1 MNDAVKTQNPA
12 GTTPPDLSKRQMLT
26 RGGIAAGG
34 LAAFAAG
41 YGETLFKAGKGL
53 VTGSAG
59 EVPAHATRGNSLTP
73 EFRIDPVSGQL
84 STQPGQT
91 VSMSSCLGCWTQCGV
106 RVRVDTASNR
116 IIRVAG
122 NPYHPLATVSPAPMD
137 MSGREGDAK
146 LGGESGLEGR
156 ATSCARG
163 SSMLEQQN
171 NPHRVLQPLKRVGA
185 RGSGQWKTISFE
197 ELVKEVC
204 EGGNL
209 FGEGQV
215 DGLRAIFDQNTPI
228 DPENPEYGPKSNQL
242 IFTDSAN
249 EGRTGLVRRFTE
261 QSFGSRNFSNHGSYC
276 GQTFR
281 VGTGAAL
288 GDIRAMPHGKPDWPS
303 ASFGL
308 FIGAAPAQSGNPFQR
323 QGRQLAEARTRKDNP
338 FRYVVVSPILPT
350 SSSMASGDGNRW
362 LPVKPATDLALV
374 MGLIRWIIDND
385 RYDAQHLSQPGPA
398 AMEAAGE
405 VAWTN
410 ATHLVVADPKHP
422 RFGSFLR
429 GADLGWP
436 KPEPKPVPATP
447 AAAAPAAVAAAQ
459 PKPAAAAAPTAKP
472 DAAAPAAAA
481 PAAAPAQPAP
491 APKVEEVPDVYV
503 VQAAD
508 GTLVPHTR
516 AEAANLKVETTLDIP
531 AWGEQGQGV
540 AVMTSL
546 MMLRRE
552 AHKHTLDEYA
562 ELCGVPRAE
571 IEALAQEFTSHGKH
585 AVADAHGG
593 TMGGAGFY
601 TAYSIALLN
610 VLVGNLNVK
619 GGLVLDAGQFGP
631 FGPGPRYNFAQF
643 PGRAKLAG
651 IALSRNNFPY
661 EKTSE
666 FKRKQAAGN
675 AYPAQAPWYPATG
688 NLSSEMVASAL
699 NGYPYRAKVWLNH
712 NSNPVYSLNGFKNAL
727 LDKLKD
733 PSILPLVV
741 SINPFIN
748 ETNAYADYIVP
759 DTVTYESWGISAP
772 WADVVV
778 KSSTIR
784 VPAVEPKVAKTA
796 SGEPVNL
803 ESFLIA
809 VARTLG
815 MPGFGPGALKDK
827 DGNAHD
833 LNTATDFYLRGMAN
847 IAWAGGNVLP
857 DASDDDLVVTG
868 MQRHAELL
876 QAALKPEEWRKV
888 AMIMTR
894 GGRFDNLDK
903 AWDGQH
909 LKARHQPAQALWSE
923 DLIKM
928 RHSMTGQRFDGC
940 PTWHPTR
947 LADGTPMREKFN
959 EADYPFLMT
968 SYKSNLMSSMAIAV
982 ERLRQV
988 HPHNPISINRED
1000 AARLG
1005 IGNGQKIRV
1014 TSPGGSITG
1023 VAIVRDGVM
1032 KGAIAIEHG
1041 YGHWELGARSHQ
1053 IDGKATVANPAL
1065 TTGVLLNNL
1074 GFADPS
1080 RGGHVN
1086 TWVETVSG
1094 AVVRQGLPVRV
1105 ERA

>member
-1 MNDAVKTQNPA
+1 MNDAVKDKNRASQEA
-12 GTTPPDLSKRQMLT
+12 PDLNKRKLIT
-26 RGGIAAGG
+26 HGGIAAGG

-41 YGETLFKAGKGL
+41 YGETVFKAGKGL
-53 VTGSAG
+53 ITGSAG
-59 EVPAHATRGNSLTP
+59 DAPAHATRGNSLTP
-73 EFRIDPVSGQL
+73 EFRIDPQTGVL
-84 STQPGQT
+84 TTQPGQT
-91 VSMSSCLGCWTQCGV
+91 VAMSSCLGCWTQCGV
-106 RVRVDTASNR
+106 RVRVDTAENR
-116 IIRVAG
+116 ILRVAG
-122 NPYHPLATVSPAPMD
+122 NPYHPLATVNPAA
-137 MSGREGDAK
+137 MSAPVREVFAR

-163 SSMLEQQN
+163 SAMLEQQN
-171 NPHRVLQPLKRVGA
+171 NPHRVLQALKRVGP
-185 RGSGQWKTISFE
+185 RGSGQWKSIAFE
-197 ELVKEVC
+197 DLVKEVC
-204 EGGNL
+204 EGGDL

-215 DGLRAIFDQNTPI
+215 EGLRAIFDQKTPV
-228 DPENPEYGPKSNQL
+228 DAENPEYGPKSNQF

-276 GQTFR
+276 GQSFR

-288 GDIRAMPHGKPDWPS
+288 GDIREMPHGKPDWPS

-362 LPVKPATDLALV
+362 QPVKPATDLALV
-374 MGLIRWIIDND
+374 MGLIRWIIDHE
-385 RYDAQHLSQPGPA
+385 RYDARNLSQPGPA
-398 AMEAAGE
+398 AMAAAGE
-405 VAWTN
+405 VVWTN

-422 RFGSFLR
+422 RYGSFLR

-436 KPEPKPVPATP
+436 RPEPVVPLAPAVPAP
-447 AAAAPAAVAAAQ
+447 
-459 PKPAAAAAPTAKP
+459 
-472 DAAAPAAAA
+472 
-481 PAAAPAQPAP
+481 
-491 APKVEEVPDVYV
+491 PKVEEVPDVYV

-508 GTLVPHTR
+508 GTLVPHTQ
-516 AEAANLKVETTLDIP
+516 AAAANLKLETTLDIP

-540 AVMTSL
+540 AVATSL

-552 AHKHTLDEYA
+552 AHKKTLDEYA
-562 ELCGVPRAE
+562 ELCGVPRGD

-601 TAYSIALLN
+601 TAYAIAMLN

-643 PGRAKLAG
+643 PGRATPTG
-651 IALSRNNFPY
+651 VALSRNRFPY

-666 FKRKQAAGN
+666 FRRKQASGAN
-675 AYPAQAPWYPATG
+675 PYPAQAPWYPATG

-699 NGYPYRAKVWLNH
+699 NGYPYRAKVWFNH
-712 NSNPVYSLNGFKNAL
+712 MSNPVYSMNGFKNAL

-733 PSILPLVV
+733 PAILPLVV

-772 WADVVV
+772 WSDVVAR
-778 KSSTIR
+778 SSTIR
-784 VPAVEPKVAKTA
+784 VPVVEPKVARTA

-815 MPGFGPGALKDK
+815 MPGFGPGALRDR
-827 DGNAHD
+827 DGNTYD

-857 DASDDDLVVTG
+857 DASDDDLAVTG
-868 MQRHAELL
+868 LQRYSDLL
-876 QAALKPEEWRKV
+876 QGSLKPEEWRKV

-894 GGRFDNLDK
+894 GGRFDNLDQ
-903 AWDGQH
+903 AWDGDMIK
-909 LKARHQPAQALWSE
+909 LRHKPALALWSE
-923 DLIKM
+923 ELTKM

-947 LADGTPMREKFN
+947 LADGTAMREQYS

-982 ERLRQV
+982 SRLRQV
-988 HPHNPISINRED
+988 HPHNPISVNRED

-1005 IGNGQKIRV
+1005 IANGQRIRV

-1023 VAIVRDGVM
+1023 VAIVRDGIM

-1041 YGHWELGARSHQ
+1041 YGHWELGARAHV
-1053 IDGKATVANPAL
+1053 IDGQATVANPEL

-1074 GFADPS
+1074 GFADVT
-1080 RGGHVN
+1080 RKGHVN

-1105 ERA
+1105 EAA

>member
-1 MNDAVKTQNPA
+1 
-12 GTTPPDLSKRQMLT
+12 
-26 RGGIAAGG
+26 
-34 LAAFAAG
+34 
-41 YGETLFKAGKGL
+41 
-53 VTGSAG
+53 
-59 EVPAHATRGNSLTP
+59 
-73 EFRIDPVSGQL
+73 
-84 STQPGQT
+84 
-91 VSMSSCLGCWTQCGV
+91 
-106 RVRVDTASNR
+106 
-116 IIRVAG
+116 
-122 NPYHPLATVSPAPMD
+122 
-137 MSGREGDAK
+137 
-146 LGGESGLEGR
+146 
-156 ATSCARG
+156 
-163 SSMLEQQN
+163 
-171 NPHRVLQPLKRVGA
+171 
-185 RGSGQWKTISFE
+185 
-197 ELVKEVC
+197 
-204 EGGNL
+204 
-209 FGEGQV
+209 
-215 DGLRAIFDQNTPI
+215 
-228 DPENPEYGPKSNQL
+228 
-242 IFTDSAN
+242 
-249 EGRTGLVRRFTE
+249 
-261 QSFGSRNFSNHGSYC
+261 
-276 GQTFR
+276 
-281 VGTGAAL
+281 
-288 GDIRAMPHGKPDWPS
+288 
-303 ASFGL
+303 
-308 FIGAAPAQSGNPFQR
+308 
-323 QGRQLAEARTRKDNP
+323 
-338 FRYVVVSPILPT
+338 
-350 SSSMASGDGNRW
+350 MASGDGNRW

-531 AWGEQGQGV
+531 AWGEPGQGV

-982 ERLRQV
+982 ERLRQA